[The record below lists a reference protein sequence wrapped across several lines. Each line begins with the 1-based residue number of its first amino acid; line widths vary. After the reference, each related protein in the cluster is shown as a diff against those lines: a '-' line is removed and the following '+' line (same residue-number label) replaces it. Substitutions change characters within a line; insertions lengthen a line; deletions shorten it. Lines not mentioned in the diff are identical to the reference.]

1 MGYTIGHRDLSLVPL
16 AKSLFAEVLGT
27 AILVLVGCGAA
38 LNWKTSFDVTQVSL
52 AFGLAVTAMVAV
64 TGHVSGGHLN
74 PAVSVGLLAGGEL
87 SLIKCGLYIVS
98 QCVGAILGAGVLY
111 GVTPEGRR
119 GNLAANGLGEGADAV
134 HPAAALL
141 LEAMLSMM
149 LVLVVYATAVDS
161 ANKVSPG
168 LAPLLIGLTVTAAH
182 LVCIPY
188 TGTSINPARSLGP
201 LVVTGTFDIN
211 HWVFWVGPLV
221 GGVLGGILYNFV
233 LRNNRQ
239 FYAVSTNGGVEADK
253 SALY

>member
-1 MGYTIGHRDLSLVPL
+1 MGYTIGHHDLSLVPL

-87 SLIKCGLYIVS
+87 SQLKCGLYIVA
-98 QCVGAILGAGVLY
+98 QCVGATLGAGVLY

-119 GNLAANGLGEGADAV
+119 GSLAGNGLGDGADAV
-134 HPAAALL
+134 HPAAGLL

-149 LVLVVYATAVDS
+149 LVLVVFATAVDS

-168 LAPLLIGLTVTAAH
+168 LPPLLIGLTVAAAH
-182 LVCIPY
+182 LVCIPF
-188 TGTSINPARSLGP
+188 TGTSINPARSFGVS
-201 LVVTGTFDIN
+201 LVSMDWGKG
-211 HWVFWVGPLV
+211 HWVFWLAPLL
-221 GGVLGGILYNFV
+221 GGALGGILYNSV
-233 LRNNRQ
+233 LRKK
-239 FYAVSTNGGVEADK
+239 EE
-253 SALY
+253 